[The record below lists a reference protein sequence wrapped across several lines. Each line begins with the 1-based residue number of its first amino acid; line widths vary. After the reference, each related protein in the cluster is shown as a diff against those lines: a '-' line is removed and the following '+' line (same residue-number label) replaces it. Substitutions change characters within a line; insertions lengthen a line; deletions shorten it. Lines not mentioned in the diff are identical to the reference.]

1 MACSLV
7 WHVCTILKKYYHL
20 AKEHD
25 EKVRVVPE
33 ELTKCLSA
41 FGTLVYWVSIRDSYH
56 VNANPMLHSFAW
68 EVHDALIQMVGAA
81 TAGEVVFFDVDKL
94 VVPPMHR
101 QSLQSEEQQLR
112 WELEELPSGMASWI
126 VKQDLLKVQH
136 LDRITSAVIMG
147 LSDFSSALETVE
159 PWSLP
164 VFMQRAFGQ
173 IANKVDEKKKAV
185 TSMPPTLQMRN
196 THGRMARGHLNAIP
210 PDDDSENGNVED
222 SEEESQELIEDPPE
236 EERPSESAIAKRY
249 LVFLSHILI
258 LVWFGMIFQN
268 LCFLKFDVM
277 SWQLVIIKVS
287 NRLIS
292 ESFHLFLPGN
302 ELLDEDL

>member
-1 MACSLV
+1 MRRSEWCLRSSPSVSALLERWCIGRRSVILTMWMRTLCYIPLRGRFMMLWYKWWVLQQLV
-7 WHVCTILKKYYHL
+7 KWFSSTWTSSWCHQCIGS
-20 AKEHD
+20 
-25 EKVRVVPE
+25 P
-33 ELTKCLSA
+33 
-41 FGTLVYWVSIRDSYH
+41 
-56 VNANPMLHSFAW
+56 
-68 EVHDALIQMVGAA
+68 
-81 TAGEVVFFDVDKL
+81 
-94 VVPPMHR
+94 
-101 QSLQSEEQQLR
+101 LQSEEQQLR

-210 PDDDSENGNVED
+210 PDDDSEEWQCGRLRGGVAGTD
-222 SEEESQELIEDPPE
+222 WRPPRGGE
-236 EERPSESAIAKRY
+236 AIWICNCQK
-249 LVFLSHILI
+249 VSCFFKSHFDFG
-258 LVWFGMIFQN
+258 LVWDDLSKSVLFEVWRHE
-268 LCFLKFDVM
+268 LA
-277 SWQLVIIKVS
+277 VS
-287 NRLIS
+287 NNKSFKQIDQWIISFVSPRQRTAGWRLMMTG
-292 ESFHLFLPGN
+292 FG
-302 ELLDEDL
+302 DLAGQSGLARRGLNQ